1 MMNKVVT
8 KLFGSQKVM
17 KAKKIEYEF
26 KTEEFSEDFYSLG
39 KDLIGFFFRTYL

>member
-1 MMNKVVT
+1 MNKVVT

-26 KTEEFSEDFYSLG
+26 KTEEFSEDFFFSRNRFNW
-39 KDLIGFFFRTYL
+39 IFFRTYL